1 MRTGGKR
8 AVTFLEIVIAVSILV
23 IALIPLFGMMSRQT
37 VETDKNA
44 SEAFAINKASEIL
57 NTIIDNVPFAA
68 IRQGNPGYIKISDLK
83 GDKNYSK
90 YDSRWAKKI
99 VNVLFPGSKKD
110 SSGYKCQTVISD
122 ARGIHYQI
130 HLRVEDVVSVKKGKP
145 ETQKV
150 GTRFPDGKPSEF
162 REAKELTFSFLKN
175 PALIDDG
182 NWIQD
187 YAEEDSSS
195 KPSNELE
202 LESGNRGVSVSPQNI
217 YQDEGYQGLPVTAPK
232 FKNPTAIRYCQRG
245 VATPVPYDVSD
256 DFKYCTMKKLLVQ
269 IQWNLDK
276 QYFKTPEVNKGR
288 VQRIHLMT
296 LKGDLD

>member
-37 VETDKNA
+37 VETDMNA

-57 NTIIDNVPFAA
+57 NTIIDNMPFAT
-68 IRQGNPGYIKISDLK
+68 IRQGNPGYIKVSDLK
-83 GDKNYSK
+83 GNKDYAKH
-90 YDSRWAKKI
+90 DSRWAKKMVKI
-99 VNVLFPGSKKD
+99 LFPGSKKD

-122 ARGIHYQI
+122 ARGIHYLV
-130 HLRVEDVVSVKKGKP
+130 HLRVEDVSSVTKAKAQ
-145 ETQKV
+145 TQKI
-150 GTRFPDGKPSEF
+150 GERFPDGKPSEF

-175 PALIDDG
+175 PGLIDDG

-187 YAEEDSSS
+187 YAEKDSSP

-202 LESGNRGVSVSPQNI
+202 LESGNRGVSVSPTNI
-217 YQDEGYQGLPVTAPK
+217 YLDEGYQGLPVTTPK
-232 FKNPTAIRYCQRG
+232 FKNPTAVRYYQRG
-245 VATPVPYDVSD
+245 VTTPVPYEVSD

-269 IQWNLDK
+269 IQWNLEQK
-276 QYFKTPEVNKGR
+276 YFKTPEVDKGR